1 MTLLDAGEEG
11 HEPSMFDRKLAERS
25 IHACESC
32 NGRWFESGLEAL
44 LLFPT
49 RKLPPL
55 CQPYFLA

>member
-32 NGRWFESGLEAL
+32 NGRWFGVD
-44 LLFPT
+44 
-49 RKLPPL
+49 
-55 CQPYFLA
+55 